1 MMKSND
7 RILEER
13 ALRLSKSKEEG
24 KSQLNGLS
32 ALIFSIRPERYAIPV
47 QNVIEVVQLAEPVHV
62 PGMPDFVPGFIQRQ
76 GKIIP
81 LINLKMALG
90 IEQKGLVDLSKVVI
104 IQASKIVYGVQAE
117 NVEGLG
123 FLPEDQLLKGQ
134 NHALITAT
142 YANSMVLL
150 DPEAFQAMLTS
161 TNH

>member
-13 ALRLSKSKEEG
+13 ALRLSKSKAES
-24 KSQLNGLS
+24 KSQLSGLS

-47 QNVIEVVQLAEPVHV
+47 QNVIEVIQLTEPVHI

-90 IEQKGLVDLSKVVI
+90 IEQRGLVDLSKVVI
-104 IQASKIVYGVQAE
+104 VQASKIVYGIQAE

-123 FLPEDQLLKGQ
+123 FLPDDQLLKGQ
-134 NHALITAT
+134 NHALISAT

-150 DPEAFQAMLTS
+150 DPEAFQVVLTS
-161 TNH
+161 ANH